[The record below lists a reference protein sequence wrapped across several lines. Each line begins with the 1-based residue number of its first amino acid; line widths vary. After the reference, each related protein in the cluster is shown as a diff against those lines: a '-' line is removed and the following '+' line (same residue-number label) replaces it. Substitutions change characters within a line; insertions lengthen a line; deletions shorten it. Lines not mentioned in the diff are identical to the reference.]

1 MQSYQEAEVEILRER
16 SSICCFTLQMA
27 TTARA
32 ASIQSQESGASPGFQ
47 CRCGEKPLGASR
59 MRKIVWWASKKSSV
73 GCENGIEAQFGY
85 CIQRKELRKLHKAAS
100 EGDVARVQHLCLL
113 KKSSVND
120 RDRNNRTALHL
131 ACASGH
137 SEVVMLLLERKCMI
151 NVTDNDNMTPLMKA
165 VQSHEEKC
173 ARILLDHG
181 ADPNIIDENGNTA
194 LHYAAYCENV
204 GIAKQ
209 LLLRSAD
216 IEVRNKD
223 GFTPLLLAI
232 YENGEEIAEF
242 LINKGANIHAV
253 DKIKRTALMLAAQY
267 RSTRIVRL
275 LLEKGIDASCLNMY
289 GWPAEKFA
297 LVTFNLANRQLILD
311 YEDEHRYKM
320 LEKNNPDPDFS
331 FLTWQTIGRPV
342 MAQVTELLS
351 LMSKPGLHSWLLVS
365 ALAHLQLLWTFQE

>member
-1 MQSYQEAEVEILRER
+1 MPPPHTLFRSLYVSVYYPSTALGVPACRQWNLADALTIGCDCDFRDHGNVFSSANLLGEI
-16 SSICCFTLQMA
+16 S
-27 TTARA
+27 
-32 ASIQSQESGASPGFQ
+32 
-47 CRCGEKPLGASR
+47 
-59 MRKIVWWASKKSSV
+59 
-73 GCENGIEAQFGY
+73 NGIEAQFGY
-85 CIQRKELRKLHKAAS
+85 HIRRKELRKLHKAAS

-113 KKSSVND
+113 KKNLDEALALSFH
-120 RDRNNRTALHL
+120 RTALHL

-173 ARILLDHG
+173 ARILLNHG

-242 LINKGANIHAV
+242 LIKKGANIHAV

-297 LVTFNLANRQLILD
+297 LVTFNLKHFSVKGHLD
-311 YEDEHRYKM
+311 ICDTTYGPYKII
-320 LEKNNPDPDFS
+320 N
-331 FLTWQTIGRPV
+331 
-342 MAQVTELLS
+342 
-351 LMSKPGLHSWLLVS
+351 
-365 ALAHLQLLWTFQE
+365 